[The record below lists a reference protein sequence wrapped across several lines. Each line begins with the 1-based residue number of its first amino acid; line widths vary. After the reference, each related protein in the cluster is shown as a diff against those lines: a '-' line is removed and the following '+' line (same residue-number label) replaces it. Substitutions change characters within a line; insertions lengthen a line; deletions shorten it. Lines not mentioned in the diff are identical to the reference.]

1 MISNAILVK
10 NCQKTDLKFGTRF
23 FTHPGY
29 GIVGHITYTK
39 MAKSVHAIV
48 DKGAMEWLPLPLMSD
63 IKSNA
68 GMWAQHVKQ
77 VIMLTAGI
85 ETKMQEDMN
94 KGQREDFM
102 SQEYNN
108 WIGRIVENF
117 PCAAVKMYL
126 KYTTATLKTKV
137 DGHYLY
143 RNFCEGL
150 RLFHASFI
158 PVWNRVLQGQISGK
172 SGEELWIQ
180 WCYLLQC
187 EKANDKPEDWYPEG
201 FAYDKVEK
209 KKFVM
214 AFKYMGPPCERLQVG
229 MAECH
234 EFLANPTGVGVRGTG
249 TPVRK
254 SKNLGRKAHREKKA
268 KNTRRAV
275 LQASSS
281 KHALNALALGRTQ
294 TVTNLMKLQCKESN
308 TRFEQLFKLHSIC
321 TDAAMKTAIVAQ
333 MSQLTQSSG
342 PTFKDCERTLYGP
355 VVDLTQEE
363 ECAGPEEEEEDEE
376 EPFDDKDVGSA
387 DEDAKPEDAKPED
400 AEAEDAKTTAALKK
414 AADEKADND
423 QSKATSSVMEAVYEA
438 SGYIILPKVMIMIM
452 F

>member
-10 NCQKTDLKFGTRF
+10 NCQKTDLKLRTRY

-29 GIVGHITYTK
+29 GIVGHIRYTK

-102 SQEYNN
+102 RQEYNN
-108 WIGRIVENF
+108 WIGRIVTKF
-117 PCAAVKMYL
+117 PCVAVKMYL
-126 KYTTATLKTKV
+126 RYTTATLKTKV

-187 EKANDKPEDWYPEG
+187 EKAKDKPEDWYPDG

-234 EFLANPTGVGVRGTG
+234 EFLANPTGVGV
-249 TPVRK
+249 
-254 SKNLGRKAHREKKA
+254 
-268 KNTRRAV
+268 
-275 LQASSS
+275 
-281 KHALNALALGRTQ
+281 
-294 TVTNLMKLQCKESN
+294 
-308 TRFEQLFKLHSIC
+308 
-321 TDAAMKTAIVAQ
+321 
-333 MSQLTQSSG
+333 
-342 PTFKDCERTLYGP
+342 
-355 VVDLTQEE
+355 
-363 ECAGPEEEEEDEE
+363 
-376 EPFDDKDVGSA
+376 
-387 DEDAKPEDAKPED
+387 
-400 AEAEDAKTTAALKK
+400 
-414 AADEKADND
+414 
-423 QSKATSSVMEAVYEA
+423 
-438 SGYIILPKVMIMIM
+438 
-452 F
+452 